1 MVCYY
6 IIDLILQ
13 KKRSDLMKRILSIC
27 LIFIFLFTLINFTNV
42 SALDFKYETVKVGLY
57 YSSSAKTNFTLSSD
71 TGFQLGY
78 MQDNVFVPLYAM
90 AETSLSIGFS
100 SSVSLMINGVLA
112 DIANSNIA
120 FVSNSGVIS
129 LDGSAYRGGIELV
142 PTVENAF
149 TVINFVNI
157 NDYIASVVGKE
168 MSPSWNIEALK
179 AQAVC
184 ARSYTISTFN
194 KHSSL
199 GFNLCATQ
207 DCQVYKGI
215 SGESETTV
223 RAAQETKDQVL
234 TYNGNVASTLYS
246 SSNGGSTAYSKNV
259 WGNDVPYLTAK
270 LDIHENPAEITNS
283 PWQVKL
289 TNEEIKEKLSEK
301 DIDIGDVYDMK
312 VTGADEF
319 GRTYKVTIYGTKGN
333 YELINDKTRTFFGL
347 RSQKYS
353 ITDSKTNTAKL
364 YAKGSGDSDLL
375 SSYNCISSG
384 GIKEAPANI
393 GVQTVSGV
401 KNYSIRN
408 ASVPDG
414 TYLLDGTGWGH
425 GLGMSQWGAKAMADK
440 GYLYTDILD
449 FYYTGTILE

>member
-1 MVCYY
+1 
-6 IIDLILQ
+6 
-13 KKRSDLMKRILSIC
+13 
-27 LIFIFLFTLINFTNV
+27 
-42 SALDFKYETVKVGLY
+42 
-57 YSSSAKTNFTLSSD
+57 
-71 TGFQLGY
+71 
-78 MQDNVFVPLYAM
+78 
-90 AETSLSIGFS
+90 
-100 SSVSLMINGVLA
+100 
-112 DIANSNIA
+112 
-120 FVSNSGVIS
+120 
-129 LDGSAYRGGIELV
+129 
-142 PTVENAF
+142 
-149 TVINFVNI
+149 
-157 NDYIASVVGKE
+157 

-234 TYNGNVASTLYS
+234 TYNGSVASALYS

-283 PWQVKL
+283 PWQVKF
-289 TNEEIKEKLSEK
+289 TNEEIKEKLSQNG
-301 DIDIGDVYDMK
+301 IDIGDIYDME

-347 RSQKYS
+347 KSQKYS
-353 ITDSKTNTAKL
+353 ITDSKTNTAKI
-364 YAKGSGDSDLL
+364 YAKGSGESSLI
-375 SSYNCISSG
+375 SSYNCISSTG
-384 GIKEAPANI
+384 TNSLPAHI
-393 GVQTVSGV
+393 GVQTVSGI
-401 KNYSIRN
+401 KSYSIRN

-425 GLGMSQWGAKAMADK
+425 GLGMSQWGAGVMASS
-440 GYLYTDILD
+440 GSSYREILLH
-449 FYYTGTILE
+449 YYSGVSIVDCSEFTF

>member
-1 MVCYY
+1 M
-6 IIDLILQ
+6 
-13 KKRSDLMKRILSIC
+13 KKMLSIC
-27 LIFIFLFTLINFTNV
+27 FIFTFLFTLINFTSV
-42 SALDFKYETVKVGLY
+42 SALDPKYETVKVGLY
-57 YSSSAKTNFTLSSD
+57 YSSSAKTNLTLASD

-78 MQDNVFVPLYAM
+78 MQENTFVPLYSM
-90 AETSLSIGFS
+90 AETSLSLAYS
-100 SSVSLMINGVLA
+100 SNASLMINGTLA
-112 DIANSNIA
+112 NITNGNIA
-120 FVSNSGVIS
+120 FVSNSGVLS
-129 LDGSAYRGGIELV
+129 LDGAAYRGGIELV
-142 PTVENAF
+142 PTAENTF

-184 ARSYTISTFN
+184 ARSYTISTFS

-215 SGESETTV
+215 SGESEKTV
-223 RAAQETKDQVL
+223 QAAHETKDQVL
-234 TYNGNVASTLYS
+234 TYEGNVASTLYS

-270 LDIHENPAEITNS
+270 LDIHENPAEISNS
-283 PWQVKL
+283 PWQIKL
-289 TNEEIKEKLSEK
+289 TNEEIKEKLAQNG
-301 DIDIGDVYDMK
+301 IDIGDVYDME

-319 GRTYKVTIYGTKGN
+319 GRTYKVTIYGTKGSFD
-333 YELINDKTRTFFGL
+333 LVNDKTRTFFGL

-364 YAKGSGDSDLL
+364 YAKGSGEASYI
-375 SSYNCISSG
+375 SSYNCISST
-384 GIKEAPANI
+384 GIKEAPAQI
-393 GVQTVSGV
+393 GIQTVSGI
-401 KNYSIRN
+401 KSYSIRN
-408 ASVPDG
+408 ASISDG

-440 GYLYTDILD
+440 GFLYTDILD
-449 FYYTGTILE
+449 FYYTGTTLE

>member
-1 MVCYY
+1 M
-6 IIDLILQ
+6 
-13 KKRSDLMKRILSIC
+13 KKILSIC
-27 LIFIFLFTLINFTNV
+27 FIFTFLFTLINFTSV
-42 SALDFKYETVKVGLY
+42 FALDPKYETVKVGLY
-57 YSSSAKTNFTLSSD
+57 YSSSAKANLTLSSD
-71 TGFQLGY
+71 TGFQIGY
-78 MQDNVFVPLYAM
+78 MQDNTFVPLYPM
-90 AETSLSIGFS
+90 AETSLSLAWS
-100 SSVSLMINGVLA
+100 SSASLMINGTP
-112 DIANSNIA
+112 ANITNGNIA
-120 FVSNSGVIS
+120 FVSNSSVIS
-129 LDGSAYRGGIELV
+129 LDGVAYRGTIELI
-142 PTVENAF
+142 PTAENTF

-168 MSPSWNIEALK
+168 MSPSWHIEALK

-215 SGESETTV
+215 SGESEKTV
-223 RAAQETKDQVL
+223 QAAHETKNQVL
-234 TYNGNVASTLYS
+234 TYEGKVASTLYS

-259 WGNDVPYLTAK
+259 WGNDVPYLTGKA
-270 LDIHENPAEITNS
+270 DIHENPAEISNS

-289 TNEEIKEKLSEK
+289 TNEEIKEKLGQN
-301 DIDIGDVYDMK
+301 DIDIGDIYDIK

-319 GRTYKVTIYGTKGN
+319 GRTYKVTIYGTKGSFD
-333 YELINDKTRTFFGL
+333 LVNDKTRTFFGL

-364 YAKGSGDSDLL
+364 YAKGSGEASRV
-375 SSYNCISSG
+375 SSYNCISSSG
-384 GIKEAPANI
+384 VKETPAQI
-393 GVQTVSGV
+393 GVQTVSGI
-401 KNYSIRN
+401 KSYSIRN
-408 ASVPDG
+408 SSIPDG

-440 GYLYTDILD
+440 GFSYTDILE
-449 FYYTGTILE
+449 FYYTGTTLEY